1 MDIASAATGKTLGKE
16 EFLKLFTN
24 QLKYQ
29 DPLKP
34 MESTEFTAQLAQ
46 FSSLEQ
52 LFNINKG
59 IEQMLS
65 FQGSLNNGMT
75 AGFIGKTVV
84 AQDGVSGKVIGV
96 EFDQNVAS
104 LVLEGGQKYPLGQ
117 ITQIYETKI

>member
-1 MDIASAATGKTLGKE
+1 MNSTSAIAGKTLGKE

-52 LFNINKG
+52 LFNINNG
-59 IEQMLS
+59 LEQMLS
-65 FQGSLNNGMT
+65 FQGSMNNGMT
-75 AGFIGKTVV
+75 AGFIGRSVV
-84 AQDGVSGKVIGV
+84 AQDGVSGRVIGV

-104 LVLEGGQKYPLGQ
+104 LVLDGGQKYPIGQ
-117 ITQIYETKI
+117 ISQIYETKN